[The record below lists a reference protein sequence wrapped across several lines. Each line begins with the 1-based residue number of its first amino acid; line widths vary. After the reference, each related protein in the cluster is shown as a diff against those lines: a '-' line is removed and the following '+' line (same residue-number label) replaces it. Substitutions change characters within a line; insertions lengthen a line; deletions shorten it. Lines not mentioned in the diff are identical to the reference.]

1 MEIKVKVISILKW
14 ISLLIAAGLSIK
26 FTIDHWDK
34 TLIYNFFNYPLE
46 LMQSLLFY
54 CIFIILFFK
63 EEDYKDNDDD

>member
-1 MEIKVKVISILKW
+1 MEIKVKIIGILKW
-14 ISLLIAAGLSIK
+14 ISLLIAAGLSIQ

-46 LMQSLLFY
+46 LIRALLFY

-63 EEDYKDNDDD
+63 EEDYKDTDDD